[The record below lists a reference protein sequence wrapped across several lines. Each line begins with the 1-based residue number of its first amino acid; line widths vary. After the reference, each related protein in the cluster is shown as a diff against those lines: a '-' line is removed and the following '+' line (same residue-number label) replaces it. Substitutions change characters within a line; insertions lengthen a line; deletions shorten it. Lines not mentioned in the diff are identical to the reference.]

1 MFVLI
6 GYGQRIKDD
15 IWMGNDV
22 CPACGQRTQFR
33 LKRLQQ
39 RASIFYIPILSITQ
53 KRMLVC
59 DRCGAGWEK
68 SRQEY
73 KKLVKRQEERLERGE
88 FAEEVVMRDYA
99 PPKLKVKRKIAAVV
113 LTAIL
118 AVFMLLGIAA
128 MGTDIA
134 SRGNGIEAESI
145 LLMVILAA
153 VFVLPFAFALR
164 GFLKTRRLERIYHM
178 YGQRR
183 QLRMMQNRNSG
194 PGMF

>member
-1 MFVLI
+1 
-6 GYGQRIKDD
+6 
-15 IWMGNDV
+15 MGNDV

-88 FAEEVVMRDYA
+88 FDEEAVMRDYA

-153 VFVLPFAFALR
+153 VFVLPFVFALR

>member
-1 MFVLI
+1 MALNNGLPFKYRWLHYSE
-6 GYGQRIKDD
+6 GAALYSGL
-15 IWMGNDV
+15 G
-22 CPACGQRTQFR
+22 GS
-33 LKRLQQ
+33 
-39 RASIFYIPILSITQ
+39 RA
-53 KRMLVC
+53 
-59 DRCGAGWEK
+59 A
-68 SRQEY
+68 EY
-73 KKLVKRQEERLERGE
+73 S
-88 FAEEVVMRDYA
+88 
-99 PPKLKVKRKIAAVV
+99 
-113 LTAIL
+113 
-118 AVFMLLGIAA
+118 LGIAA